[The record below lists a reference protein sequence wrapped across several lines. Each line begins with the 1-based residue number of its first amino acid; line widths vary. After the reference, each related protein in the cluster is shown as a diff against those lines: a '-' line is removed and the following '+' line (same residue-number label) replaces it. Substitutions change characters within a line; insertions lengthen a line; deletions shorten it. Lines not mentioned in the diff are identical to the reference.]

1 MLPGF
6 TCLYL
11 PHRDNPYILSQ
22 HMPHNLVTRHAVK
35 TSASTG
41 VVSIAGIKGTV
52 EDGDDIVVIQTA
64 IF

>member
-11 PHRDNPYILSQ
+11 HHRDNPYILFQ
-22 HMPHNLVTRHAVK
+22 HMHHNLVTS
-35 TSASTG
+35 SAMESSAFAG
-41 VVSIAGIKGTV
+41 IVGIAGIKGTV
-52 EDGDDIVVIQTA
+52 KDGDDIVVIQTA

>member
-1 MLPGF
+1 
-6 TCLYL
+6 
-11 PHRDNPYILSQ
+11 
-22 HMPHNLVTRHAVK
+22 MPHNLVTRHAVK